1 MRLRAYVNNV
11 SLLSGLAQTS
21 ASVASPCYLHFTPT
35 TLRLISPAGQY
46 GVQIW
51 ATLDVEA
58 VFSNYRIESHHDNEI
73 IIEVSAD
80 SLARVLR
87 SASGALEVMLRL
99 GKREKDPLLSWSIVM
114 TSQSGTRLDVMQEIV
129 VRILRQSE
137 YSLISEP
144 LCPKPDVRP
153 KILTTPTRYILSRL
167 LYQRC
172 DLLMI
177 RCAHYHP
184 MSCSPPTIT
193 ELSNS
198 LSPMTTLSVVPI
210 GPDWSILMYRHTWNK
225 MH

>member
-11 SLLSGLAQTS
+11 SLLAGLVQTS

-58 VFSNYRIESHHDNEI
+58 VFTNYRIESHHDNEI
-73 IIEVSAD
+73 IVEVSAD

-87 SASGALEVMLRL
+87 SAAGALEVILRL
-99 GKREKDPLLSWSIVM
+99 GKREKDPLLSWSITM
-114 TSQSGTRLDVMQEIV
+114 TSHSGTRLDVMQEIV

-153 KILTTPTRYILSRL
+153 CVLTHPTRYILSCP
-167 LYQRC
+167 LYLKCVWSR
-172 DLLMI
+172 I
-177 RCAHYHP
+177 RCVHYHHTL
-184 MSCSPPTIT
+184 CSLLIMT
-193 ELSNS
+193 EF
-198 LSPMTTLSVVPI
+198 
-210 GPDWSILMYRHTWNK
+210 
-225 MH
+225 